1 MPKLPSL
8 SHHGSSAKH
17 RSTDSALFPHQFG
30 IEITFPEL
38 KKTKTINI
46 VALKAVYKL
55 LLAYMIPMGNGNI
68 PKAAAIW
75 KLYLRQVSNL
85 FL

>member
-1 MPKLPSL
+1 MNPAQNTAPL
-8 SHHGSSAKH
+8 
-17 RSTDSALFPHQFG
+17 TVLFPHQFG
-30 IEITFPEL
+30 IEMTFPEL

-55 LLAYMIPMGNGNI
+55 LLAYMIPVVTGNI

-75 KLYLRQVSNL
+75 KLYLRHVSNL